1 MTTHTQSGELLPVVL
16 AGGSGTRL
24 WPLSRESYPKQFLRL
39 TGEMSLLQQTLT
51 RTGGLRCLAPF
62 VVCNEE
68 HRLIVA
74 DQCRECGVEPSAV
87 VLEPAARNT
96 APAAALAA
104 FTAIAGGADPV
115 MIVLPADHH
124 IADETAFASAVSRGV
139 PFAESGSVVVFGI
152 LPSSPATDY
161 GYIRAGTA
169 ATDDGSVR
177 KVAAFAEKPPRETA
191 EQYLAEGGWTWNSG
205 MFLVRASVYLDEL
218 ERHRPDIHHAC
229 NAAVETEQPDEGFHR
244 AGDAFHGC
252 PAESIDRA
260 VMENT
265 HRGVVVSTDMGWS
278 DVGNWPA
285 LAELLPWEEVRLRGW
300 GRAETSR
307 NRDGFRLT
315 RLTLAQG
322 KSLSLNEHGHQSTH
336 WVVVRGLAEVVL
348 GTERLLL
355 GANESTH
362 LPKGVRN
369 RLTNAGHD
377 ALVVIEVETGDRP
390 LEDRFADVEAP

>member
-1 MTTHTQSGELLPVVL
+1 MATHTHTSELLPVVL

-24 WPLSRESYPKQFLRL
+24 WPLSRQSYPKQFLRL

-51 RTGGLRCLAPF
+51 RTGGLRCLAPL
-62 VVCNEE
+62 VVCNQE

-74 DQCRECGVEPSAV
+74 DQCRECGVEPRAV

-115 MIVLPADHH
+115 LIVLPADHH
-124 IADETAFASAVSRGV
+124 IADEAAFASAVSRGV

-152 LPSSPATDY
+152 LPSSPAPDY
-161 GYIRAGTA
+161 GYIRAGSV
-169 ATDDGSVR
+169 ATDDGSVAR
-177 KVAAFAEKPPRETA
+177 VAAFAEKPPRETA

-218 ERHRPDIHHAC
+218 ERHRPDIHLAC
-229 NAAVETEQPDEGFHR
+229 KAAAETEQPDEGFRR
-244 AGDAFHGC
+244 AGDAFLRC

-265 HRGVVVSTDMGWS
+265 HRGVVVPADMGWS
-278 DVGNWPA
+278 DVGSWPA
-285 LAELLPWEEVRLRGW
+285 LAELLPWEEVRHRRW
-300 GRAETSR
+300 GRAESSH
-307 NRDGFRLT
+307 NRAGFRLT

-322 KSLSLNEHGHQSTH
+322 KSLPTEKRGLHSTH
-336 WVVVRGLAEVVL
+336 WVVVRGRAEVVR
-348 GTERLLL
+348 GKERLLL
-355 GANESTH
+355 GPNESTH
-362 LPKGVRN
+362 LPNGVRH
-369 RLTNAGHD
+369 RLTNAGQD
-377 ALVVIEVETGDRP
+377 ALVVIEVQTGSDS
-390 LEDRFADVEAP
+390 